1 MQDIYIYSDESG
13 GFDYKHCSKYV
24 FAGLIYKDR
33 QTMELDSR
41 KFLSLERKLRNKTK
55 YKALPELKAFKLE
68 EHDRTMLYMV
78 FRDAL
83 KFAVVININKLDSKE
98 IFRTAKTKRMYLD
111 FAFSF
116 GIKSVIE
123 RLVARGSIFG
133 EEETVL
139 HFLADEHPTAT
150 GDQQTLV
157 ARLTRVLKEDSSKF
171 LHPLLPN
178 LKDIKIKLCNSETTT
193 LVRGADIIANR
204 VNSNFTVQMLEDFI
218 SIAFLP

>member
-1 MQDIYIYSDESG
+1 MRGDTVI
-13 GFDYKHCSKYV
+13 F
-24 FAGLIYKDR
+24 
-33 QTMELDSR
+33 
-41 KFLSLERKLRNKTK
+41 N
-55 YKALPELKAFKLE
+55 PKAFKLE